1 MASTIV
7 LLLAVWA
14 LTVLAVLVAG
24 RLLGRWSSPRALEA
38 ETEGAARAATR
49 PAGNVVPLVPRP
61 KNALVPR
68 PVEPLREAS

>member
-14 LTVLAVLVAG
+14 VTVPAVLVAA
-24 RLLGRWSSPRALEA
+24 RLLGRWSGPRALAPE
-38 ETEGAARAATR
+38 EVVAASR

-61 KNALVPR
+61 QNALVPH
-68 PVEPLREAS
+68 PSEPLRKAG